1 MKFSTGVLALCSI
14 SAMVMSGSASAAGE
28 HAGYVAPYNCS
39 AEKSAY
45 DAVPWWDL
53 WNQAAKWTT
62 YQNCLNHQNAHRYDT
77 KYPIV
82 LVHGVSGFNKIL
94 GVVEYYNGVPSALRE
109 GSAYVYVPNV
119 TAWHSPEQRG
129 EELIQFI
136 ETQVL
141 PASGAS
147 KVNLIGHSLGGPTSR
162 YVASVRPNLVASVT
176 AVNGTN
182 FGSKFADWGMQTFPE
197 GSLGNMAIAT
207 VLNLLGSTTDYLAG
221 QPYDQNALAAV
232 LNMTSAGSADF
243 NSRHPHGQ
251 PSSWCGQGAEVV
263 NGIRYYS
270 WGSTGTYTDPVNP
283 MAYAMTATDLLAFP
297 NRDNDGLVERC
308 SMHWGTV
315 IRDDY
320 FLNHTDATNLFG
332 MHIFSST
339 NPITNYTDHASRLRG
354 LGL

>member
-1 MKFSTGVLALCSI
+1 MKMFRGLAGICAAVGMAITSN
-14 SAMVMSGSASAAGE
+14 VFAAGE
-28 HAGYVAPYNCS
+28 HKGYVAPYNCG

-53 WNQAAKWTT
+53 WNQANKRSI
-62 YQNCLNHQNAHRYDT
+62 YQGCLNTQNEHRYDT

-94 GVVEYYNGVPSALRE
+94 GVVEYYNGIPSALRE
-109 GSAYVYVPNV
+109 GKAYVYVPNV
-119 TAWHSPEQRG
+119 TAWHTPEQRG
-129 EELIQFI
+129 EELLRFI

-147 KVNLIGHSLGGPTSR
+147 KVNLIGHSLGGPTTR

-176 AVNGTN
+176 TVNGTN
-182 FGSKFADWGMQTFPE
+182 FGSKFADWGMSTFPE
-197 GSLGNMAIAT
+197 GTVGNTAITTA
-207 VLNLLGSTTDYLAG
+207 LNLLGSTTNYLAG
-221 QPYDQNALAAV
+221 QPYDQNALNAV
-232 LNMTSAGSADF
+232 KNMTTAGSAAF
-243 NSRHPHGQ
+243 NSRHPQGK
-251 PSSWCGQGAEVV
+251 PASWCGQGPELV
-263 NGIRYYS
+263 NGIRYFS
-270 WGSTGTYTDPVNP
+270 WGSKGTYTDPVNP
-283 MAYAMTATDLLAFP
+283 LAVALTALDLLAFP
-297 NRDNDGLVERC
+297 SRDNDGLVERC
-308 SMHWGTV
+308 AMHWGTV

-332 MHIFSST
+332 MHVFSST